1 MATIT
6 ITEILGSDNL
16 AGSRITINNN
26 FKTLQNAVNTLE
38 QRLNTSFS
46 PGGSLDIG
54 DIVVKKYTRPTS
66 AVIFTVQASGLI
78 QGDFSIVGATTTTG
92 SVTIGQQLNVAG
104 NVVLSNSATPS
115 AGTYTLS
122 NALRTIDTNGYA
134 HEQFYAGN
142 SNSLVVNPNG
152 LTNPSLISP
161 IRFLDPTLFYN
172 RRVIHL
178 DLSTITAA
186 GILAGTDCQTITLPS
201 VGSANVQNGQIVT
214 FVIDLPAASVNTSGV
229 DNFFIDT
236 VNMDPA
242 YTSAIPLIDPV
253 LYDLDQP
260 DVIKTFLTLYASATG
275 WKVLSAHHWINTATY

>member
-38 QRLNTSFS
+38 ARLNTSFS

-66 AVIFTVQASGLI
+66 TVIFTVQASGLI
-78 QGDFSIVGATTTTG
+78 QGDFSIVGATNTTG

-134 HEQFYAGN
+134 HEQFFAAN
-142 SNSLVVNPNG
+142 SNSLVVN
-152 LTNPSLISP
+152 TNTLLPLSAQTRP
-161 IRFLDPTLFYN
+161 LDPTSFFN

-178 DLSTITAA
+178 DLSGITGP
-186 GILAGTDCQTITLPS
+186 GILALTDCQIITLPAVS
-201 VGSANVQNGQIVT
+201 SPTVETGQIVT
-214 FVIDLPAASVNTSGV
+214 FVIDLPAASVNATGV
-229 DNFFIDT
+229 DNFFISNL
-236 VNMDPA
+236 NMDPA
-242 YTSAIPLIDPV
+242 YTADIPLIDPT

-275 WKVLSAHHWINTATY
+275 WKVLSAHHGIDPATY